1 MRMVS
6 EGHTEEDVRKG
17 KGSDPAGFQPTPSP
31 QPPTDA
37 AFGLAEM
44 VSLRNPTH
52 PILPPSTP
60 DTSMLRFQAQN
71 SALYFLLSS

>member
-1 MRMVS
+1 MRVTQKKMS
-6 EGHTEEDVRKG
+6 GKG
-17 KGSDPAGFQPTPSP
+17 KGVIQQASSRPPP

-60 DTSMLRFQAQN
+60 DTSMLRFQAHN